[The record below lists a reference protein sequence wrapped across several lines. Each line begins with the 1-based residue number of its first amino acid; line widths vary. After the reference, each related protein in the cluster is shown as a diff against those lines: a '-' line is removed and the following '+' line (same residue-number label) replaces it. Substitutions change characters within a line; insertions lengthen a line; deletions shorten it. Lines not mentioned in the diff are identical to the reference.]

1 MGLSES
7 DKKCLDDTEDLSI
20 KNPELEQVKYKL
32 MMSLELKLEGLTS
45 MSLGFPKE
53 SANALQ
59 AVCESSTIGGIF
71 TLTEEEEF
79 DCDMLGNKLNVK
91 MTNVVTC
98 TANTDECQN
107 MNKVLLLEDLW
118 SSQGMK
124 CNEKTGEIAKSLG
137 LVTPSSNQINPSKSS
152 DSKLSP
158 IAAIAITVCILGTIG
173 IVFTRYRS
181 SYEQI
186 N

>member
-20 KNPELEQVKYKL
+20 KTPELEQAAEEL
-32 MMSLELKLEGLTS
+32 MMSLEMKMEGLTS
-45 MSLGFPKE
+45 MSLGYSKE
-53 SANALQ
+53 SADAFQ
-59 AVCESSTIGGIF
+59 AVCESSLIGGIF

-79 DCDMLGNKLNVK
+79 DCDMLGKKVNVK
-91 MTNVVTC
+91 MTNIVTC
-98 TANTDECQN
+98 TANTDECQD
-107 MNKVLLLEDLW
+107 MNKVLLMEDLW

-137 LVTPSSNQINPSKSS
+137 LVTPSSTQINPSKTS